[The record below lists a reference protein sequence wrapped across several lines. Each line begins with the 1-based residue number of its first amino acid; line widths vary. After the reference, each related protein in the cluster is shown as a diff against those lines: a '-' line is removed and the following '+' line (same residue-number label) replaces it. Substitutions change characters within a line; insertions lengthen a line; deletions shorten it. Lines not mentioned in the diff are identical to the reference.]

1 MSQFLFYILTFIRI
15 FIRIE
20 FELNRRI
27 ESGNEIFLHLLCF
40 WLSYIL
46 WLLKSRSC
54 ISRNFVSYWRLKL
67 FMILKTV
74 IGWFTIKLIINFMTL
89 FIPYEVIKVCMLWL
103 LPKEVV
109 GKSDLY
115 ASNKRIL
122 QRITPVHYWHQINEM
137 TKKLQKNMMSIVILY
152 ISKRLFYFDS
162 M

>member
-1 MSQFLFYILTFIRI
+1 M
-15 FIRIE
+15 
-20 FELNRRI
+20 
-27 ESGNEIFLHLLCF
+27 CF

-115 ASNKRIL
+115 SANKRIL
-122 QRITPVHYWHQINEM
+122 WRTTPVHSWHQINEM
-137 TKKLQKNMMSIVILY
+137 TKNCRKTWYPFWFYVYPSVSSISIPCNLRIIQLFDGVSAFVFVPLSTLSDWHKLW
-152 ISKRLFYFDS
+152 YFRYPI
-162 M
+162 